1 MRYFAALLLMLV
13 PRSSLLAQKTGAD
26 TGVESILEVKRIYVS
41 PLTGGVEADALR
53 DLIIAGLNSTKL
65 FVLTD
70 NIDRADAILKGA
82 ADDKTFTDTFDTS
95 DNASGHDNISSTKG
109 GTIYTRAAGVA
120 LGNGGSQDDSH
131 HIRERKHE
139 AYAAVRLCNKEGDV
153 LWSTTQ
159 ESLGA
164 KFRGAS
170 ADVAARIAHQLTLD
184 YEKQK
189 RVAEGKTP
197 ISPTAPSVGVSVK

>member
-1 MRYFAALLLMLV
+1 MKRAAVGLVGTLIFFAGNAA
-13 PRSSLLAQKTGAD
+13 AQKAAPAP
-26 TGVESILEVKRIYVS
+26 VETLLQVKRIYVA

-53 DLIIAGLNSTKL
+53 ELIIASLDSTKL

-70 NIDRADAILKGA
+70 NPERADAILKGA
-82 ADDKTFTDTFDTS
+82 ADDHSFIDSLDADDSLTARTNGGKS
-95 DNASGHDNISSTKG
+95 GSGSSSSSRASGAYG
-109 GTIYTRAAGVA
+109 GLSIGE
-120 LGNGGSQDDSH
+120 NESH

-139 AYAAVRLCNKEGDV
+139 AYAAVRLCNRDGDV

-170 ADVAARIAHQLTLD
+170 ADVAAKVARQIALD
-184 YEKQK
+184 VE
-189 RVAEGKTP
+189 RARRPAPAVPG
-197 ISPTAPSVGVSVK
+197 SPKP

>member
-153 LWSTTQ
+153 PRRQ
-159 ESLGA
+159 IPRRERR
-164 KFRGAS
+164 RG
-170 ADVAARIAHQLTLD
+170 RAHCPP
-184 YEKQK
+184 
-189 RVAEGKTP
+189 AH
-197 ISPTAPSVGVSVK
+197 A